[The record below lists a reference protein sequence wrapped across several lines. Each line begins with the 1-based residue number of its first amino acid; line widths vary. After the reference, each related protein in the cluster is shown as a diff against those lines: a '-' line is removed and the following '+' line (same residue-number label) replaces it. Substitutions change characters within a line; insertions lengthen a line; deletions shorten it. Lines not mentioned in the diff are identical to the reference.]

1 MKGRATPARMPG
13 PVRPCLAVA
22 LLSGSVVC
30 FEIGLTRLFSF
41 LFHYH
46 YTFLILS
53 GAVCGLGLGALLA
66 FRIRVRQEHL
76 LSSLGLAA
84 FAYGL
89 SLWLTTGLLVHFPR
103 GGILPLVAAAA
114 LPFILAGIF
123 LSLLFRERHRDSQ
136 RLYFCDLTGAA
147 GGSLLIIPCL
157 EWLGGVDSLLTGGM
171 LAALA
176 GLWLVWP
183 SRWGSACFLGF
194 LAAFAVQ
201 LQAPFLKI
209 DMEPLRAAADKPMFR
224 AMGAQ
229 QNPGKLLETRWSAY
243 ARTDLMDRT
252 GDTGLNLYVDG
263 GAGSYMFRFD
273 GDFRKLF
280 FLRGEALFFP
290 YYFGPQDRALILGP
304 GAGADVLYAL
314 MTGWK
319 QIDGVEI
326 NPEIVRTVRERG
338 EYNGWIYDY
347 RNVHIHI
354 GDGRNYLER
363 SDRTYDLIAL
373 PLVYAEAAD
382 LVGYAL
388 RENYLFTRQAFA
400 GYFAHL
406 RPGGRLAV
414 AVHNHP
420 LMLRVVAT
428 LGSLWESEGKK
439 PADLLE
445 HLVVING
452 TRSDPRAEEAFRPL
466 LLVQKTPYA
475 RAQLRE
481 LVETAGHLGLQP
493 YFVPHFQERRAVAR
507 LRFESLEEFVGA
519 VGSDIAPVTDD
530 RPFFYDV
537 AVGLDERLEKLLIS
551 AGLASLLFLLL
562 PGFRKKAR
570 KSGTRIPAPVTFALF
585 VTFLGGA
592 YMLVEIYLLQRFG
605 LFLGYPTLSIAVTLF
620 GLLLASGAGSLLGGA
635 LPALNGSRGI
645 ALAALT
651 TAAAAA
657 VSILLHDALLPAALP
672 LGAEWRVLIAFLLVL
687 PLGLLMGVCFPA
699 TLRLIGRSAPEEIPW
714 MWGVN
719 GISSVFGSVL
729 AVVAGMEWGT
739 NWILLAGAGGY
750 ALAGAVLLVGSM
762 GPPPPIDAE
771 VDTGTSVPWKR
782 AGTFVVLIAVV
793 WYAVFTSIAAR
804 YWQAAPVGDERPA
817 PPPVVREIWPPGM
830 ENRSF

>member
-1 MKGRATPARMPG
+1 MKERATPARMPG
-13 PVRPCLAVA
+13 PVRSGLAVG
-22 LLSGSVVC
+22 LLSASVIC

-66 FRIRVRQEHL
+66 FRIRVPRERL

-89 SLWLTTGLLVHFPR
+89 SLWLTTGLLVRFPR
-103 GGILPLVAAAA
+103 AGILPLAAAA
-114 LPFILAGIF
+114 AVPFILAGIF
-123 LSLLFRERHRDSQ
+123 LSLLFREQHRDSRQ
-136 RLYFCDLTGAA
+136 LYFFDLSGAA
-147 GGSLLIIPCL
+147 GGTLLIIPCL
-157 EWLGGVDSLLTGGM
+157 EWLGAVDALLGAGM

-183 SRWGSACFLGF
+183 SRWGSACFLTF
-194 LAAFAVQ
+194 LLAFAVQ
-201 LQAPFLKI
+201 LQTSFLKI
-209 DMEPLRAAADKPMFR
+209 DMEPLRTAADKPMFR
-224 AMGAQ
+224 AMGAR
-229 QNPGKLLETRWSAY
+229 QNPGELLATRWSAY
-243 ARTDLMDRT
+243 ARTDLLDRT

-280 FLRGEALFFP
+280 FLRREALFFP
-290 YYFGPQDRALILGP
+290 YYFGHRQQALILGP

-319 QIDGVEI
+319 RIDGVEI

-338 EYNGWIYDY
+338 AYNGRIYDFS
-347 RNVHIHI
+347 NVHIHV

-388 RENYLFTRQAFA
+388 RENYLFTRQAFT
-400 GYFAHL
+400 GYFDHL
-406 RPGGRLAV
+406 RPDGRLAV

-428 LGSLWESEGKK
+428 LASLWESEGKK
-439 PADLLE
+439 PADLLD

-452 TRSDPRAEEAFRPL
+452 TRGDPRAEESFRPL
-466 LLVQKTPYA
+466 ILVQKTPYT
-475 RAQLRE
+475 RAQLRQ
-481 LVETAGHLGLQP
+481 LVETARYLGLHP
-493 YFVPHFQERRAVAR
+493 YFVPTFQEKRAIAR
-507 LRFESLEEFVGA
+507 LRSESLEEFVGS
-519 VGSDIAPVTDD
+519 VEQNIAPVTDQ

-537 AVGLDERLEKLLIS
+537 TAGLDDRLEKLLVGS
-551 AGLASLLFLLL
+551 GLASLLFLLL
-562 PGFRKKAR
+562 PGLRRKAR
-570 KSGTRIPAPVTFALF
+570 RKQTGYPRPLTFALF
-585 VTFLGGA
+585 ATFLGGA

-620 GLLLASGAGSLLGGA
+620 GLLLASGVGSLLGGA
-635 LPALNGSRGI
+635 LPALNTPRGI
-645 ALAALT
+645 ALAALA
-651 TAAAAA
+651 TAATAA
-657 VSILLHDALLPAALP
+657 VSVPLHGALLPAALQ
-672 LGAEWRVLIAFLLVL
+672 LAAEWRVLIAFLLVL

-699 TLRLIGRSAPEEIPW
+699 SLRLLGRVAPEEIPW
-714 MWGVN
+714 LWGAN
-719 GISSVFGSVL
+719 GVSSVFGSVL

-739 NWILLAGAGGY
+739 DWTLFAGVGGYTLAGG
-750 ALAGAVLLVGSM
+750 ALLLGSVGTR
-762 GPPPPIDAE
+762 PPARVESDAE
-771 VDTGTSVPWKR
+771 TALPWKR
-782 AGTFVVLIAVV
+782 IGGFLLLIAVV

-804 YWQAAPVGDERPA
+804 YWQAAPAGEERPN

-830 ENRSF
+830 GDGSF

>member
-1 MKGRATPARMPG
+1 MKEWATPASRAG
-13 PVRPCLAVA
+13 PFRSGLAVA
-22 LLSGSVVC
+22 LLSASVVY

-46 YTFLILS
+46 YTFLIVS

-66 FRIRVRQEHL
+66 FLIRVRPERL
-76 LSSLGLAA
+76 LSSLGIAA
-84 FAYGL
+84 FAYGA
-89 SLWLTTGLLVHFPR
+89 SLWLTTGLLVGFSR
-103 GGILPLVAAAA
+103 SGILLLVVVAAV
-114 LPFILAGIF
+114 PFILAGIF

-136 RLYFCDLTGAA
+136 RLYFCDLSGAA
-147 GGSLLIIPCL
+147 GGTLLIIPCL
-157 EWLGGVDSLLTGGM
+157 EWLGGVDALLGGGL

-194 LAAFAVQ
+194 LAAFAIQ
-201 LQAPFLKI
+201 LQAPFLRI
-209 DMEPLRAAADKPMFR
+209 EMEPLRAAADKPMFR
-224 AMGAQ
+224 ALGAPR
-229 QNPGKLLETRWSAY
+229 NPGKLLETRWSAY

-273 GDFRKLF
+273 GDFRRLF
-280 FLRGEALFFP
+280 FLRREALFFP
-290 YYFGPQDRALILGP
+290 YYFGARDRALILGP

-326 NPEIVRTVRERG
+326 NPDIVHLVRERG
-338 EYNGWIYDY
+338 AYNGRIYDF
-347 RNVHIHI
+347 RNVDIHV

-363 SDRTYDLIAL
+363 SEGAYDLIAL

-400 GYFAHL
+400 GYLAHL

-439 PADLLE
+439 PAELLE

-452 TRSDPRAEEAFRPL
+452 TRSDPGAEEAFRPL
-466 LLVQKTPYA
+466 LLVQKTPYD

-481 LVETAGHLGLQP
+481 LVETAGHLGLRP
-493 YFVPHFQERRAVAR
+493 YFVPHFQENRALSR
-507 LRFESLEEFVGA
+507 LRSESLEEFIGA
-519 VGSDIAPVTDD
+519 VGHDIAPVTDD

-537 AVGLDERLEKLLIS
+537 TAGLDDRLEKLLIG

-562 PGFRKKAR
+562 PSLRKQAR
-570 KSGTRIPAPVTFALF
+570 MRGAGIPAPVTFALF
-585 VTFLGGA
+585 VAFLGGA

-620 GLLLASGAGSLLGGA
+620 GLLFASGAGSLLGGA
-635 LPALNGSRGI
+635 VPALNGPRGI
-645 ALAALT
+645 AMAALA

-657 VSILLHDALLPAALP
+657 VSLLLHDALLPVALP

-699 TLRLIGRSAPEEIPW
+699 SLRLIGRSAPQEIPW

-719 GISSVFGSVL
+719 GVSSVLGSVL

-739 NWILLAGAGGY
+739 DWALFAGAGGY
-750 ALAGAVLLVGSM
+750 ALAGAVLLAG
-762 GPPPPIDAE
+762 GTGARPPIS
-771 VDTGTSVPWKR
+771 TGKEAATPIPWKQ
-782 AGTFVVLIAVV
+782 ALVFLALVAVV

-804 YWQAAPVGDERPA
+804 YWQAAPAGDERPA
-817 PPPVVREIWPPGM
+817 PPPVAREIWPPGM
-830 ENRSF
+830 GERSF